1 MELLVMGANS
11 MRRTKRNPMDNFTPK
26 EKMHLG
32 MMGIKWSD
40 IHSPADVRK
49 ARASLK
55 QFYKLRS
62 NVQTR
67 MNPSGAIVDGAEPGE
82 LAQDIYEGF
91 HSTGAEKSFVCTEP
105 HMPSG
110 DYPQLGTLFKLMI
123 KPMPAARNQIVQ
135 SFMPSGG
142 KPIRVLSSLDRRK
155 IYFAQ
160 GNQALSASD
169 LEKFGADESN
179 ICELGELRAI
189 VYLARKYHSQVDSEA
204 RGEIVQWKHDFGE
217 DGGRRPRLFYIRDL
231 RRLAVQGGD
240 FVVKDEGIVG

>member
-1 MELLVMGANS
+1 
-11 MRRTKRNPMDNFTPK
+11 
-26 EKMHLG
+26 
-32 MMGIKWSD
+32 
-40 IHSPADVRK
+40 
-49 ARASLK
+49 
-55 QFYKLRS
+55 
-62 NVQTR
+62 
-67 MNPSGAIVDGAEPGE
+67 
-82 LAQDIYEGF
+82 
-91 HSTGAEKSFVCTEP
+91 
-105 HMPSG
+105 
-110 DYPQLGTLFKLMI
+110 MI

-179 ICELGELRAI
+179 ICELGELRSI